1 MEREESDDQA
11 ISSKK
16 IGEERRG
23 SNLPRNLYTSNLG
36 LGNYIFVR
44 VEVEALLV

>member
-1 MEREESDDQA
+1 MTRQLA
-11 ISSKK
+11 AKRL
-16 IGEERRG
+16 ERRG
-23 SNLPRNLYTSNLG
+23 SNLPKNLYTG